1 MTKFGPDN
9 PTDTYTEHDFAET
22 QVDLGEVV
30 MNYATTGNSDKP
42 ALLLIPSQTESWW
55 GYEKSM
61 HLLADNFQVF
71 AVDLRGQGR
80 STQTPGRYSLNNMG
94 NDLVRFISLVIKR
107 PTFVSGLSSG
117 GVLSAWLSAYSM
129 PDTILGAVYEDPPL
143 FAAELSPAIGQS
155 IGQGAGPMFGML
167 HKYLGNQ
174 WSVGNWQGLRAA
186 ADQELPPTFA
196 AMFTRE
202 GAAEVPQSIREYDPE
217 WGFAFVS
224 GNVGVNCDHASMLR
238 QVKTPV
244 LFTHHARQ
252 INEANGALIG
262 AISDEQA
269 RYVEKLVISS
279 GQSFTYL
286 SFLEMPH
293 SMHAADPE
301 LFVNT
306 ISEWINHLGLGVVD
320 HSAETN

>member
-9 PTDTYTEHDFAET
+9 PTDTYIEHDFAET

-30 MNYATTGNSDKP
+30 MNYATAGNSDKP

-55 GYEKSM
+55 GYEKAM

-80 STQTPGRYSLNNMG
+80 STQTPGRYSLNTMG

-143 FAAELSPAIGQS
+143 FAAELSPAMGQS
-155 IGQGAGPMFGML
+155 IRQGAGPMFGML

-196 AMFTRE
+196 TMFTRK

-252 INEANGALIG
+252 INQADGALIG

-269 RYVEKLVISS
+269 RYVEELVTGS

-286 SFLEMPH
+286 SFPEMPH
-293 SMHAADPE
+293 SMHTADPE

-306 ISEWINHLGLGVVD
+306 ISEWM
-320 HSAETN
+320 TRT

>member
-9 PTDTYTEHDFAET
+9 PTDTYIEHDFTEI
-22 QVDLGEVV
+22 QVDLGEVI
-30 MNYATTGNSDKP
+30 MNYATAGKSDKP

-55 GYEKSM
+55 GYEKAM

-80 STQTPGRYSLNNMG
+80 STRTPGRYSLNTMG

-107 PTFVSGLSSG
+107 PTLVSGLSSG
-117 GVLSAWLSAYSM
+117 GVLSAWLSAYAM
-129 PDTILGAVYEDPPL
+129 PDTILGAVFEDPPL

-155 IGQGAGPMFGML
+155 IRQGAGPMFGML

-186 ADQELPPTFA
+186 ADLELPPTFA

-262 AISDEQA
+262 AISDEQV
-269 RYVEKLVISS
+269 RYVEELVSSS

-286 SFLEMPH
+286 SFPEMPH

-306 ISEWINHLGLGVVD
+306 IREWITQNHQK
-320 HSAETN
+320 SYQ